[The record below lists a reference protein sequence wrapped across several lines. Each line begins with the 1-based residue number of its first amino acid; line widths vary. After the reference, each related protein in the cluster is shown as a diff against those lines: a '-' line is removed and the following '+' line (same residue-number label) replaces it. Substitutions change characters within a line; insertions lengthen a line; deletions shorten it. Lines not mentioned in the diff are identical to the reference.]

1 MSKQDWLY
9 KLGSK
14 KLWALAAVL
23 VTNICIL
30 FGVEP
35 HVYVQLS
42 AVITSFGAV
51 VTYLIVE
58 AHVDATRMETTASVQ
73 SAQLD
78 MDGTVDDLLE
88 HINSLQTAHDQSID
102 RTISTIC
109 DNLERATTS
118 VSTTDSSI

>member
-30 FGVEP
+30 FGVDS
-35 HVYVQLS
+35 HIYVQVS

-51 VTYLIVE
+51 VTYLIAE

-88 HINSLQTAHDQSID
+88 HINSIQSAHEQSIET
-102 RTISTIC
+102 TIKNVC
-109 DNLERATTS
+109 NDGGATD
-118 VSTTDSSI
+118 VGNTTDSSI